1 MNISDVVSLARA
13 GYKMADI
20 KELLATEEKEKKDEK
35 PDEEE
40 KDEKDEKPDEKTDE
54 EKGKEQLEEIDKLKK
69 QVENLTKALKEAQ
82 KANTDAD
89 MSDKDKKDD
98 VDVLTDFVK
107 SFM

>member
-40 KDEKDEKPDEKTDE
+40 KGEKTDE
-54 EKGKEQLEEIDKLKK
+54 EKGKEQLEEIENLKK